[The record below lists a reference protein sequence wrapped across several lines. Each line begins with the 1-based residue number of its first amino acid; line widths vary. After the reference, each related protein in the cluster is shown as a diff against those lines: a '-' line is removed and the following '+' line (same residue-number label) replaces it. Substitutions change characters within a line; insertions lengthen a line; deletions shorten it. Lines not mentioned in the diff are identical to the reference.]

1 MVFSYKLINDDWE
14 TNMRDVRETLD
25 ASLYLGNRN
34 VLEQAELEQ

>member
-1 MVFSYKLINDDWE
+1 MQNNLINDDRQ
-14 TNMRDVRETLD
+14 TDMRDIGKTLD